1 VQVLIDKVG
10 LNTGQRTQ
18 QLQTA
23 RVITSR
29 LSGWLLKK
37 EKSWAR
43 LLRFLPEH
51 ARKRHQQCGLPL
63 QHAVLQEVVAW
74 YKEDKTR
81 MQDYNMFDE
90 EKVMSLATTKWTPP
104 RVSR

>member
-1 VQVLIDKVG
+1 VQVLVDKLG

-51 ARKRHQQCGLPL
+51 ARKRHQQGGLPL
-63 QHAVLQEVVAW
+63 QHAVLQEVVEW

-90 EKVMSLATTKWTPP
+90 EKVMSLATAKWTPP
-104 RVSR
+104 QV